1 MEDEEEL
8 EEEIRTP
15 RQKGVRVKGTGAGG
29 AYHYLSVSAKTFDN
43 VTQCTTDC
51 WTL

>member
-8 EEEIRTP
+8 EEDIRTP

-29 AYHYLSVSAKTFDN
+29 AYLSVSAKTFDN
-43 VTQCTTDC
+43 GTHCTTVC